1 MLSLLLS
8 ATYLPGG
15 TCSVDNSHRGVMDTT
30 TNSDKHV
37 WMPWGNLITYFCRLH
52 MDIKIFE
59 SAEKKSQIKKY
70 PDMCGWG

>member
-1 MLSLLLS
+1 
-8 ATYLPGG
+8 
-15 TCSVDNSHRGVMDTT
+15 MDTT